1 MIIIVILARI
11 TCISLDEKIATGS
24 LLRILRIFP
33 WLKIASQ
40 GNMHNKHWTAP
51 LNSYAKVVYIR
62 IMKVMGFWHKH
73 TTAKPA

>member
-40 GNMHNKHWTAP
+40 GNMHNKH
-51 LNSYAKVVYIR
+51 
-62 IMKVMGFWHKH
+62 
-73 TTAKPA
+73 